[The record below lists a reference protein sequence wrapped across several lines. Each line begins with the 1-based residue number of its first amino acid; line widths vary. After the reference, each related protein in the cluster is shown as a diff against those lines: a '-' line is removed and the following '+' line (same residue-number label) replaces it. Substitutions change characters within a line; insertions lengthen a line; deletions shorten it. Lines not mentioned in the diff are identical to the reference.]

1 MEISNSM
8 NKYFSTIGSNLAT
21 NLERPSVSFEHYIQP
36 SKCTFKLQ
44 ETNPE
49 TVQNLLSNLKTSKST
64 GLDNISCRLLKEAA
78 PIVAK
83 SLCNIFN
90 KSIASGKFPTEW
102 KQSKVIPIHKNGDKD
117 SSTNYRPISILL
129 VVSKVFERIV
139 FNQLYE
145 YFNTNN
151 LLSKDQSG
159 FRPLHSTM
167 TALPLRQLVNGLQ
180 I

>member
-1 MEISNSM
+1 MSYSVVRPSWGLFAVTKTTWHLSRTCNGSQGRKVQNDSIKEIKDKNKTLVDAMEISNSM

-78 PIVAK
+78 SIVAK

-102 KQSKVIPIHKNGDKD
+102 KQSKVITIHKNGDK
-117 SSTNYRPISILL
+117 IS
-129 VVSKVFERIV
+129 K
-139 FNQLYE
+139 
-145 YFNTNN
+145 
-151 LLSKDQSG
+151 
-159 FRPLHSTM
+159 
-167 TALPLRQLVNGLQ
+167 
-180 I
+180 